1 MCQPCPVCGREA
13 LAVIDQKTSERINL
27 YGMYRHE
34 RNGSVRVNATG
45 SVSLLVAAKR
55 DSDDKTA

>member
-34 RNGSVRVNATG
+34 RNGRVWLHLIKYGGQDDRAG
-45 SVSLLVAAKR
+45 VA
-55 DSDDKTA
+55 